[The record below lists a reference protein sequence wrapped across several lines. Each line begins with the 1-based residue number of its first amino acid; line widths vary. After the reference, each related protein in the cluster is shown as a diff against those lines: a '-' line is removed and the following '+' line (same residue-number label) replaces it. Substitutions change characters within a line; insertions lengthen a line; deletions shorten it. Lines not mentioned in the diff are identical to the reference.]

1 MDKNS
6 LKLLICVEI
15 MNSKQV
21 YYKGETWSRGTNL
34 RLTLYV
40 TWCLTS
46 LTDLFSLYVLFSQ
59 YRSRDNTLENCFF
72 QISSCSRAYVRT
84 KRQSVKF
91 PWDLLGKQNIQAK
104 EVYTS
109 QSSATRKPG
118 GTQQMF
124 IRGGS
129 APRTNPLPFI
139 YHFNRCKCTV
149 FQITINHILERFPTF
164 SSHKIH
170 LLALLGSFTD
180 LNDRFPYPSINF
192 N

>member
-1 MDKNS
+1 MIVPVIAISN
-6 LKLLICVEI
+6 LELARQIY
-15 MNSKQV
+15 SK
-21 YYKGETWSRGTNL
+21 ETNGAHAHYL
-34 RLTLYV
+34 EPV
-40 TWCLTS
+40 PLTS
-46 LTDLFSLYVLFSQ
+46 LIDLFSLYVLFSQ
-59 YRSRDNTLENCFF
+59 YRSFDNTLENCFF

-91 PWDLLGKQNIQAK
+91 PCDLYWEKKKKAK

-139 YHFNRCKCTV
+139 YHFNPCKCTV
-149 FQITINHILERFPTF
+149 F
-164 SSHKIH
+164 
-170 LLALLGSFTD
+170 
-180 LNDRFPYPSINF
+180 
-192 N
+192 

>member
-1 MDKNS
+1 MLLS
-6 LKLLICVEI
+6 LLLLLLFTCICTH
-15 MNSKQV
+15 K
-21 YYKGETWSRGTNL
+21 
-34 RLTLYV
+34 
-40 TWCLTS
+40 
-46 LTDLFSLYVLFSQ
+46 
-59 YRSRDNTLENCFF
+59 
-72 QISSCSRAYVRT
+72 RT
-84 KRQSVKF
+84 KCQVPLR
-91 PWDLLGKQNIQAK
+91 PLLGKQNIQAK

-180 LNDRFPYPSINF
+180 LHDRFPYPSINF